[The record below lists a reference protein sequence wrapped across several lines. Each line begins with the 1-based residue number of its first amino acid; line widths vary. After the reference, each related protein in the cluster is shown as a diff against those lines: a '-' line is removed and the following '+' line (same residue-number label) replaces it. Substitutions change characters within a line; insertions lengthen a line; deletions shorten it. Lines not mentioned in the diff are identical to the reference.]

1 MTARRGS
8 TKLTPEQRKDSQV
21 QPDQLVA
28 ELLAR
33 GDMNDETTRDLN
45 RMLEDFRAG
54 KLDPDD
60 ESYLRA
66 LHARL
71 MNLTVE
77 AELATAPSPVRL
89 DGLTIEEWRDRA
101 LKAEADLAAVEDAAR
116 NG

>member
-1 MTARRGS
+1 
-8 TKLTPEQRKDSQV
+8 V

-33 GDMNDETTRDLN
+33 GDINDDTTLELN
-45 RMLEDFRAG
+45 RILVDWKAG

-60 ESYLRA
+60 EGYLRA

-71 MNLTVE
+71 MNLAPEPEEAVE
-77 AELATAPSPVRL
+77 IAPTRL
-89 DGLTIEEWRDRA
+89 DGLTIEEWRERA
-101 LKAEADLAAVEDAAR
+101 LKAEGELAQIEDAAR